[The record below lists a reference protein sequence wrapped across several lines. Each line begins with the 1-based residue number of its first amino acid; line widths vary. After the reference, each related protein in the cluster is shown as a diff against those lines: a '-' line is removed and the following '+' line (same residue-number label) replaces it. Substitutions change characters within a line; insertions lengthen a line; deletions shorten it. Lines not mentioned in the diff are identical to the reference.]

1 MKPASVLIL
10 GSGPVVIGQAAEFDY
25 AGTQACR
32 ALRAEGVRT
41 ILVNSNPAT
50 IMTDPQVADVV
61 YLEALTVEA
70 VEAVIVRERP
80 EGLLAGLGGQTALNL
95 AVELARAGV
104 LERHNVRLVGTPLEA
119 IEMAEDRQRFREL
132 LDRIGQPYA
141 PSAIVDGA
149 TEADRLASAERA
161 LGEIGLPAIVR
172 PAFTLGGTGGGIVE
186 TEAAYRERIRTGLRA
201 SPIGQVMVERCLV
214 GWGEIEYEVMRDAD
228 DTCIAVCSMENVDP
242 LGVHTGDS
250 IVVAPVQTLPDAVHQ
265 RLRSAAL
272 EIIRALG
279 VEGGCN
285 VQFALSPD
293 YADYAVIEVNPR
305 VSRSSALASKAT
317 GYPIARVAAQIAAG
331 RRLAEIPNA
340 VTGTT
345 VAAFEPA
352 LDYVVVKLPRFPFD
366 KFPLA
371 DRSLGSQ
378 MKATGEVMAID
389 RTFGAALNKALR
401 GLEQS
406 GIGPLAENPEWA
418 PTLAYLA
425 AVYPASG
432 GADDIADEAG
442 EGSEQAPI
450 RWVDAGGQACES
462 TRHAERSAAPIVLRR
477 FLAPSDTRLWRVLA
491 LLRRGV
497 PEATIGA
504 VTGIAS
510 WFLAEFGRAVAL
522 ERTVAEAGPRLADPA
537 DDGAMRLL
545 ATVKRAGFGDR
556 ELATLAGVEPEAIR
570 RTRLAVGLEPG
581 YAMVDTC
588 AAEFAAETPYF
599 YSTYAAAGSPAE
611 APPIDRPAALVIGSG
626 PVRIGQGIEFDYC
639 AVQAADTLRRCGWN
653 AVMINSNPETVST
666 DFDASSR
673 LYFEPLDPE
682 SVRNVIEAETR
693 PGEALLPVFVQFGG
707 QTPLNLAAP
716 LAATGVT
723 LLGADLEAIDQS
735 EDRTRFAA
743 LLDRLGIPQPEG
755 GMAHSAEEALTLAER
770 IGYPVIVRPSF
781 VIGGLAI
788 DFAYSPTDL
797 VRQLAAATIVDPDR
811 PVRIDRYLEGVEVD
825 VDAISDGTVVL
836 IPGLLEH
843 VERAGVHSGDSVG
856 VFPPQTVSEGDQGL
870 IVATMERIV
879 LALGVRGLVN
889 AQFIVRDD
897 GVYLIEVN
905 PRASRTVPFMSKV
918 TGVPMVELAVRIAL
932 GSTLPELG
940 WQGGLLAPPGLVA
953 VKAPAFST
961 AKLRG
966 VDPSVGPGM
975 QSTGEVIGIHTDPAV
990 ALAKALVA
998 ASLVPPRPAEHGG
1011 RSLALLSIADRDK
1024 ALLGRLATALTR
1036 AGFELCATA
1045 GTSRTLADLGFGSR
1059 LVAKTATTAVP
1070 DVGSGRPILELIG
1083 SGEVR
1088 LVVNTPTP
1096 QSGAVRDAVE
1106 IRLAATAEGILCLT
1120 AIETAVAA
1128 AEALDPSVAA
1138 RIAEVRSLGE
1148 WVPGGASPAHG

>member
-1 MKPASVLIL
+1 MTVTLGRKPASVLIL

-50 IMTDPQVADVV
+50 IMTDPQVADAI
-61 YLEALTVEA
+61 YLEPLTPEA
-70 VEAVIVRERP
+70 VEAVIAKERP

-95 AVELARAGV
+95 AMALAERGT
-104 LERHNVRLVGTPLEA
+104 LERYDVKLLGTPLIA
-119 IEMAEDRQRFREL
+119 IEMAEDRERFRDL
-132 LDRIGQPYA
+132 LDRIDQPYA
-141 PSAIVDGA
+141 PSAIVGGA
-149 TEADRLASAERA
+149 TPAERA
-161 LGEIGLPAIVR
+161 ASADTALADIGLPAIVR

-186 TEAAYRERIRTGLRA
+186 TEDAYRERVRAGLRA
-201 SPIGQVMVERCLV
+201 SPIGQVMVEKCLV
-214 GWGEIEYEVMRDAD
+214 GWQEIEYEVMRDAD

-250 IVVAPVQTLPDAVHQ
+250 IVVAPVQTLPDPVHQ

-272 EIIRALG
+272 AIIRALG

-293 YADYAVIEVNPR
+293 STEYAVIEVNPR

-317 GYPIARVAAQIAAG
+317 GYPIARVAAQIAVG
-331 RRLAEIPNA
+331 RRLAEIPNV

-366 KFPLA
+366 KFPGA
-371 DRSLGSQ
+371 DRTLGSQ

-401 GLEQS
+401 GLEQA
-406 GIGPLAENPEWA
+406 GAGPLAEDPSWNP
-418 PTLAYLA
+418 TFDYLG
-425 AVYPASG
+425 AVYG
-432 GADDIADEAG
+432 GGEREDDE
-442 EGSEQAPI
+442 PI
-450 RWVDAGGQACES
+450 RWVDETGAACES
-462 TRHAERSAAPIVLRR
+462 TRHAQRAAAPIVLRQ
-477 FLAPSDTRLWRVLA
+477 FLAPSDSRLWRLLG

-497 PEATIGA
+497 PEATIQEA
-504 VTGIAS
+504 TGIAP
-510 WFLAEFGRAVAL
+510 WFLAEMARNVAL
-522 ERTVAEAGPRLADPA
+522 EAEVRAAGERLTNASRDAEAAT
-537 DDGAMRLL
+537 LL
-545 ATVKRAGFGDR
+545 ATAKRAGFGDR
-556 ELATLAGVEPEAIR
+556 ELAAIAGVGQDDLRAA
-570 RTRLAVGLEPG
+570 RLAVGLRPG

-599 YSTYAAAGSPAE
+599 YATYAAAGSAPE
-611 APPIDRPAALVIGSG
+611 APPVARPAALVIGSG

-639 AVQAADTLRRCGWN
+639 AVQAAQTLRERGWS

-673 LYFEPLDPE
+673 LYFEPLDAE
-682 SVRNVIEAETR
+682 SVRSVIDAETR
-693 PGEALLPVFVQFGG
+693 DGEPPLPAVVAYGG

-716 LAATGVT
+716 LAAGGVP
-723 LLGADLEAIDQS
+723 LLGSDLEAIDQA
-735 EDRTRFAA
+735 EERTRFSA

-755 GMAHSAEEALTLAER
+755 GMAHSIEEALTLAER

-788 DFAYSPTDL
+788 DFCYSPQDL
-797 VRQLAAATIVDPDR
+797 VRQLAAATVVDPDR

-825 VDAISDGTVVL
+825 IDAVSDGERVL

-856 VFPPQTVSEGDQGL
+856 VFPPRSVSEWDQEL
-870 IVATMERIV
+870 IVTTMERIV
-879 LALGVRGLVN
+879 LALGAKGLVN
-889 AQFIVRDD
+889 AQFIVRED

-918 TGVPMVELAVRIAL
+918 TGVPMVELAVRISL
-932 GSTLPELG
+932 GETLEELG
-940 WQGGLLAPPGLVA
+940 WPNGLLPPPPFVA

-975 QSTGEVIGIHTDPAV
+975 QSTGEVIGIHTDPRV
-990 ALAKALVA
+990 ALAKALLGA
-998 ASLVPPRPAEHGG
+998 ALVPPRPGEEGA
-1011 RSLALLSIADRDK
+1011 LALLSIAERDK
-1024 ALLGRLATALTR
+1024 AELPRLGAALAAAGYRLA
-1036 AGFELCATA
+1036 ATA
-1045 GTSRTLADLGFGSR
+1045 GTRAALAAAGFEAAP
-1059 LVAKTATTAVP
+1059 VAKLGAEP
-1070 DVGSGRPILELIG
+1070 DVDAGEVAILDLIANG
-1083 SGEVR
+1083 DVR

-1096 QSGAVRDAVE
+1096 RSGAVRDAAE
-1106 IRLAATAEGILCLT
+1106 IRHAATAEGILCLT

-1128 AEALDPSVAA
+1128 AEALDPAIAA
-1138 RIAEVRSLGE
+1138 RLSEVRSLDE
-1148 WVPGGASPAHG
+1148 WVPGGRPPGVRVAEVVGA